1 MQHEKDMRPDMQPAP
16 VRFLREVS
24 IEFLI
29 HELKD
34 PISIIET
41 GLRTV
46 LERQDKYGPL
56 TAKQANTL
64 MRSLRNTRKAWGIL
78 NDLLEV
84 GRSEAGCLTCS
95 RFFPLRSVKQSLKEA
110 LETMTG
116 PAAEE
121 IGKYQ
126 IEDELIKLLSSH
138 GISIHFAEDAARI
151 EMFQDETK
159 FRQIAGNL
167 FKNALHHRKQCM
179 DVHLTV
185 DGNRL
190 ALAVKD
196 DGPGIEPSQH
206 DLIFRRYTQLK
217 ECALVERKGH
227 GLGLAGSLILARSL
241 GGDIQV
247 VSRKGEGAI
256 FRLTLPLKLNP
267 EPTAP
272 AAADSVDIR

>member
-1 MQHEKDMRPDMQPAP
+1 MQGEKDMRPEAHPFPA
-16 VRFLREVS
+16 RFFQEVS

-46 LERQDKYGPL
+46 LEKQDKYGPL
-56 TAKQANTL
+56 TPKQANTL

-78 NDLLEV
+78 NDLLEI

-95 RFFPLRSVKQSLKEA
+95 RFSPLRSAKQALKEA
-110 LETMTG
+110 LETTTG
-116 PAAEE
+116 PASDE

-126 IEDELIKLLSSH
+126 IDDELIKLLTSH
-138 GISIHFAEDAARI
+138 GIFLRAVDDAATI

-167 FKNALHHRKQCM
+167 FKNALHHRKQRM
-179 DVHLTV
+179 DVQ
-185 DGNRL
+185 L
-190 ALAVKD
+190 AAEGDWLVLAVKD
-196 DGPGIEPSQH
+196 DGPGIEPNHH

-227 GLGLAGSLILARSL
+227 GIGLAGSLILARSL

-247 VSRKGEGAI
+247 SSRKGEGAI
-256 FRLTLPLKLNP
+256 FRLTLPLQLK
-267 EPTAP
+267 P
-272 AAADSVDIR
+272 A